1 MTVPFVRSTYNY
13 DADLAS
19 YDSGLLC
26 EDLSLAVQD
35 ARDEVDINTIVRRFG
50 LTGQLPDE
58 VRVPQYGDFVGLDDY
73 HSAMNAVA
81 DANESFDAL
90 PADLRS
96 RFNNDPAVF
105 VEFCLDERNRD
116 EMTKLG
122 LLKPVEPAP
131 PAAPGV
137 PAESAP
143 EV

>member
-131 PAAPGV
+131 AEPAPV
-137 PAESAP
+137 IP
-143 EV
+143 EPSGA

>member
-131 PAAPGV
+131 AEPAPSEA
-137 PAESAP
+137 AAA
-143 EV
+143 

>member
-58 VRVPQYGDFVGLDDY
+58 VRVPQYGDFVGLHDY